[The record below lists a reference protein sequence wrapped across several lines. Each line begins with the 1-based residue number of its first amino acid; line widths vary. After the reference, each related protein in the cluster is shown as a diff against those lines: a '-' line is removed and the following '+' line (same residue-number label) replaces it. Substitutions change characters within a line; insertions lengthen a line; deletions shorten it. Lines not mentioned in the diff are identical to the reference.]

1 MPTTDEAEIRDVIA
15 AQLAALHDRDPER
28 MHATYS
34 PDVVQYTLAPPL
46 QHLGFDV
53 EAVRA
58 WMTGFD
64 GPIEREPKDLEVTV
78 GGDVAFVHGL
88 TALRAT
94 PAGAPEG
101 SSCGRAPPSASA
113 GSTAAGA
120 SRTTTSRRRSTWR
133 WPKTARSAPRPTCA
147 LIGTPTAAGPPP
159 SGPAAVDAASTR
171 TSGPCSSRTAG

>member
-58 WMTGFD
+58 WMAGFD
-64 GPIEREPKDLEVTV
+64 GPIERDPKDLEVTV

-94 PAGAPEG
+94 PVGAPGGFELW
-101 SSCGRAPPSASA
+101 
-113 GSTAAGA
+113 T
-120 SRTTTSRRRSTWR
+120 RTTIGLRKIDGRWLVTHHHESTPFHMQMAEDGSFR
-133 WPKTARSAPRPTCA
+133 AATDLRP
-147 LIGTPTAAGPPP
+147 
-159 SGPAAVDAASTR
+159 
-171 TSGPCSSRTAG
+171 